1 MRSTNERME
10 LLKMK
15 TGKLKQRRK
24 NKMLTALSYAAC
36 FGIVAAMSAFAAFD
50 MQPVS
55 IHKSAAEN
63 TASIFTDTQFFGYIS
78 VGILAFLLG
87 ISVTLLC
94 SLLHKRNKEERRDG
108 GADR

>member
-1 MRSTNERME
+1 MRSTNERMK
-10 LLKMK
+10 LLKMR

-50 MQPVS
+50 MHSVS
-55 IHKSAAEN
+55 VHKSVVEN
-63 TASIFTDTQFFGYIS
+63 TASIFANTQFFGYVS

-94 SLLHKRNKEERRDG
+94 SLLHKRNKGERKDG
-108 GADR
+108 GTDR